1 MIEKFN
7 VKDKIIFIA
16 LLFFVLPTFMSLLR
30 PGYFPMH
37 DDMQAMRLL
46 QMDKC
51 FADGQIPCRW
61 VPDMGYGYGYPQFN
75 YYAPL
80 PYYFMEGFHLLGFGY
95 LDSVKSVFVLSVVL
109 SAWGMY
115 LLGRSLWGRAGGMIS
130 ALFYSYSY
138 YRAVDMYVRGAVG
151 EIFGLAFIPFV
162 FWSSRKVIKGDR
174 KSVLVMAISLAGILT
189 SHNITA
195 LMLTPFLFLWLL
207 YLLLFDRKSHTI
219 PLRDRISNLFL
230 GSLWGFSLS
239 AYFLIPV
246 WLEKRYVHVE
256 TLLQG
261 YFNYLAHFVSIKQL
275 LFSSYFNYG
284 TSEIGSYDE
293 MSLSVGLMLWLFPL
307 IILGLFILLNKKESY
322 LRLGFFVLLGW
333 IALFLT
339 HSRSTFIWKNI
350 KIMEYMQFPWR
361 FLIIATFSFSVG
373 IGALSLV
380 FRSKKSK
387 IFLVFSVFML
397 LVFFNSQY
405 FKPKDWI
412 NITDKEKF
420 SGENWEKQLT
430 ISIFDYLPIYAEA
443 PPANKAP
450 EKPVF
455 IEGKGEVLS
464 GSSGSNWQEW
474 SVEVLTNAKVELPL
488 YYFPGWQVTVDGK
501 SEEIDFKN
509 SLGLINLNL
518 EEGLHNISVKLED
531 TPVRK
536 YSNYLTLVAFLF
548 IPFYKIR
555 EKRK

>member
-1 MIEKFN
+1 
-7 VKDKIIFIA
+7 
-16 LLFFVLPTFMSLLR
+16 
-30 PGYFPMH
+30 
-37 DDMQAMRLL
+37 
-46 QMDKC
+46 
-51 FADGQIPCRW
+51 
-61 VPDMGYGYGYPQFN
+61 
-75 YYAPL
+75 
-80 PYYFMEGFHLLGFGY
+80 
-95 LDSVKSVFVLSVVL
+95 
-109 SAWGMY
+109 
-115 LLGRSLWGRAGGMIS
+115 
-130 ALFYSYSY
+130 
-138 YRAVDMYVRGAVG
+138 
-151 EIFGLAFIPFV
+151 
-162 FWSSRKVIKGDR
+162 
-174 KSVLVMAISLAGILT
+174 
-189 SHNITA
+189 
-195 LMLTPFLFLWLL
+195 
-207 YLLLFDRKSHTI
+207 
-219 PLRDRISNLFL
+219 
-230 GSLWGFSLS
+230 
-239 AYFLIPV
+239 
-246 WLEKRYVHVE
+246 
-256 TLLQG
+256 
-261 YFNYLAHFVSIKQL
+261 
-275 LFSSYFNYG
+275 
-284 TSEIGSYDE
+284 
-293 MSLSVGLMLWLFPL
+293 
-307 IILGLFILLNKKESY
+307 
-322 LRLGFFVLLGW
+322 
-333 IALFLT
+333 
-339 HSRSTFIWKNI
+339 
-350 KIMEYMQFPWR
+350 MQFPWR